1 MQRGCNGGVR
11 EVMGAGSAVV
21 NGSLMA
27 SECNALTGRAL
38 LRPQEPW
45 SFRSRKTCG
54 RSAPCAGLALDA
66 GDGVTAMADNIPQW
80 SASDAVDRLRVAIE
94 RQQAA
99 TERQT
104 ATTRWLNVV
113 MTALTIL
120 MAVPAVVQFW
130 RFAHSE
136 VWPVVRLWRPW

>member
-1 MQRGCNGGVR
+1 MLSPAGRFYVPKSRGHSDHGKLVAGPLLVR
-11 EVMGAGSAVV
+11 AWRWM
-21 NGSLMA
+21 
-27 SECNALTGRAL
+27 R
-38 LRPQEPW
+38 
-45 SFRSRKTCG
+45 
-54 RSAPCAGLALDA
+54 

>member
-1 MQRGCNGGVR
+1 
-11 EVMGAGSAVV
+11 
-21 NGSLMA
+21 MA

-45 SFRSRKTCG
+45 SFRSRKACG